1 MVRLLWQSHYFY
13 ITYINYNNEWKRSK
27 KTIYNGGAEFG
38 KVKVN
43 GSAGITQAGKGKIKI
58 NKNGE
63 KHKFDEKV
71 HGKEVETINKTKSG
85 FKAEVR

>member
-13 ITYINYNNEWKRSK
+13 ITYINSK

-43 GSAGITQAGKGKIKI
+43 GSTGITQAGKGKIKI